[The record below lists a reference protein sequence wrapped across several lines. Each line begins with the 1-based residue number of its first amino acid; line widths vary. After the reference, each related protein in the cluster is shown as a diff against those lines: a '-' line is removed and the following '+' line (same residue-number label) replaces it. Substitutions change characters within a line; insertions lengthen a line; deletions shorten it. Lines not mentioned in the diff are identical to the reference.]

1 MRRARLCTAAALLL
15 VCALPVAGLLTGCA
29 TGTDAVARGGTFEF
43 VTPGGKTDIFYDP
56 PAERGTVGAMA
67 GDSLTEPGIT
77 VSLERYRGQAVGLN
91 VWGSWGGPCRSEAD
105 DLVRVADATA
115 AQGVQFVGINVRDN
129 RQAGADFARDFGLTY
144 PSIYDPPG
152 RTLFALGGA
161 PRAVVPLT
169 VVLDRDHRVAAVFLR
184 ELLAADLLPVVQ
196 RIAAELS

>member
-1 MRRARLCTAAALLL
+1 MRRPRLLVVAAVLLL
-15 VCALPVAGLLTGCA
+15 ACGVPVSVLAGCA

-77 VSLERYRGQAVGLN
+77 VSLERYRNQVVVLN
-91 VWGSWGGPCRSEAD
+91 VWGSWCGPCRSEAD

-184 ELLAADLLPVVQ
+184 ELLAQDLLPVVQ
-196 RIAAELS
+196 RIAAEPH